1 MAGFFKNLIMKQA
14 IKSQI
19 KNLPTDQQEK
29 ILSALEKDPEF
40 FENISKEIDRRVKQ
54 GKGKTQASME
64 VMRENQG
71 KLRKLMQ

>member
-1 MAGFFKNLIMKQA
+1 MGFFKNIIMKHA
-14 IKSQI
+14 MKSQI
-19 KNLPTDQQEK
+19 KNLPAAEQERV
-29 ILSALEKDPEF
+29 LRAMEKDPEF
-40 FENISKEIDRRVKQ
+40 FENITKQIDQRVKQ

>member
-1 MAGFFKNLIMKQA
+1 MGFFKNILMKHA

-19 KNLPTDQQEK
+19 KNLPAAEQEK
-29 ILSALEKDPEF
+29 VLSALEKDPAF
-40 FENISKEIDRRVKQ
+40 FENIAKQIDQRVKQ

-71 KLRKLMQ
+71 KLRKLME